1 MRRPKDAP
9 PPRPGNVCS
18 TSSVYTGGTRPLSD
32 HELASLLERARAR
45 EPEALAEL
53 CERVYPRVL
62 KYMRYRVRAA
72 HAEDLTEEVF
82 LRLVRSIDRQSGS
95 FQAWLH
101 RVASNV
107 VADWIRRKK
116 VRERVRT
123 DPGLLPQR
131 PREDNPADGVARR
144 LDVADALA
152 QLTDAQRE
160 LVTLKFMQGLSNADI
175 AEATG
180 RTPGAVRILQFRA
193 LSVLRRLLSSEEP
206 DHGLPG

>member
-1 MRRPKDAP
+1 M
-9 PPRPGNVCS
+9 
-18 TSSVYTGGTRPLSD
+18 SD
-32 HELASLLERARAR
+32 HEVASLLERARAR
-45 EPEALAEL
+45 EPEALGEL

-62 KYMRYRVRAA
+62 KYMQYRVSAA

-82 LRLVRSIDRQSGS
+82 LRLVRSIDQQSGS
-95 FQAWLH
+95 FHAWLY

-116 VRERVRT
+116 LRERVRA

-131 PREDNPADGVARR
+131 PHEGNPADRVARR
-144 LDVADALA
+144 LDVADAMA
-152 QLTDAQRE
+152 HLTDAQRE

-175 AEATG
+175 AEITG

-193 LSVLRRLLSSEEP
+193 LSTLRQFLSSEER
-206 DHGLPG
+206 DHEPSG